1 MLKKTSGVW
10 GQAPNKHRP
19 IGVKKSKIFDRSLD
33 NNKDRRS
40 GISLAAVPDGLHR
53 TANHRHRIISG

>member
-40 GISLAAVPDGLHR
+40 GSTVADGPDGLR
-53 TANHRHRIISG
+53 RAANDRNRSISL